1 MILTTILKIAL
12 ATLKME
18 KMRWLTR
25 KYLLEMFEE
34 HILKVSYLYPEVQD
48 CLKILTFPS
57 PLVNMFTALKGFQFY
72 FLSVNGHIDM
82 ISDLPSLFG
91 FILW

>member
-1 MILTTILKIAL
+1 MILMAILKIAL

-18 KMRWLTR
+18 KFEMANENMF
-25 KYLLEMFEE
+25 LERIKE

-57 PLVNMFTALKGFQFY
+57 PLLVKMSLKNMKK
-72 FLSVNGHIDM
+72 SK
-82 ISDLPSLFG
+82 
-91 FILW
+91 WC